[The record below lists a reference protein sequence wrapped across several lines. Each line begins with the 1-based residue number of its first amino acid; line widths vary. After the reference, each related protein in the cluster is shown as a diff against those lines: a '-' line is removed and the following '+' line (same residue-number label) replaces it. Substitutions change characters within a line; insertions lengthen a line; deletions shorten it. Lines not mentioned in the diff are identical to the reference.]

1 MYYVYLL
8 KSQNQDWLY
17 VGYTENLKR
26 RFEEHQKGLSQ
37 ATKPYRPFEL
47 IFYEAYKA
55 MADAKRREEY
65 FKTVKGKR
73 ALKLMLKESLA

>member
-1 MYYVYLL
+1 MYYVYLI
-8 KSQNQDWLY
+8 KSLRTNWHY

-26 RFEEHQKGLSQ
+26 RFGEHQKGLSQ

-65 FKTVKGKR
+65 LKTDKGKR
-73 ALKLMLKESLA
+73 ALKLMLKECLS